1 MQDQLPRAT
10 ARLARRCC
18 CERHEDFA
26 LFARRECLP
35 NRPLEPGFPARSAR
49 PELHS
54 GLPLFVVLLCVGMRF
69 LIHCW
74 QANSATQ
81 EGDLIEVLLP

>member
-1 MQDQLPRAT
+1 MHDRLPRAT
-10 ARLARRCC
+10 ARLVRRCYY
-18 CERHEDFA
+18 ERREAFA
-26 LFARRECLP
+26 LLARRERLRF
-35 NRPLEPGFPARSAR
+35 RPRERGFPARSAR